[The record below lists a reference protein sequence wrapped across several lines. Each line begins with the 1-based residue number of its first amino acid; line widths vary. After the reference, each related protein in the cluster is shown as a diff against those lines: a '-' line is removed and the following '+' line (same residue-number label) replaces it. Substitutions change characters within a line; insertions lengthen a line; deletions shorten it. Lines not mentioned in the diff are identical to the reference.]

1 MGGRAGGVKNPKKL
15 MTSVMN
21 AAFWTVILIFSIEC
35 TDLGRL
41 IDTLLYQWES
51 QLACPGLYIENK
63 IFLGYP
69 ETDEQVAKEILE
81 ALTQF
86 MLVYPSMVSGG
97 VASKTP
103 VYAFGESYGGSYVIS
118 LAKVYLDYR
127 FVHKNDF

>member
-1 MGGRAGGVKNPKKL
+1 M
-15 MTSVMN
+15 
-21 AAFWTVILIFSIEC
+21 
-35 TDLGRL
+35 
-41 IDTLLYQWES
+41 
-51 QLACPGLYIENK
+51 
-63 IFLGYP
+63 
-69 ETDEQVAKEILE
+69 E

-127 FVHKNDF
+127 FVKYLE